1 MRKKRKRM
9 VNGERRRN
17 GRKTL
22 IGRFCVQP
30 TSSAVGPSN
39 NHSS

>member
-1 MRKKRKRM
+1 MRKKRM
-9 VNGERRRN
+9 VNGKSR
-17 GRKTL
+17 RKTL

-30 TSSAVGPSN
+30 ASAAVGPSN